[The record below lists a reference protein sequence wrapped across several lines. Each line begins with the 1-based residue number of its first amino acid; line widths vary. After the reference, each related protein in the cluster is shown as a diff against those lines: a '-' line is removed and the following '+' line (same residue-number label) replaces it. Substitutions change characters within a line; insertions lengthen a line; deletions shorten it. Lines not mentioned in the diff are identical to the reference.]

1 VRRRLNGH
9 ITKQAKREFY
19 LRRQVQCAGPLKVAA
34 SQKGLSEAR
43 LHRFLRF
50 WQNDPELP

>member
-1 VRRRLNGH
+1 MRRRLNGH